1 MARKWHEPLTFH
13 DGDVTAARRV
23 GDSYGVLVDLLFA
36 HLAAAAVG
44 RGQFQPN
51 VAGEIAF
58 SLSFHEVH
66 DVGEHARVCGSAFA
80 GERGKF
86 DERDPMPAGR
96 RR

>member
-66 DVGEHARVCGSAFA
+66 DARVWKRLRKE
-80 GERGKF
+80 ERGKF
-86 DERDPMPAGR
+86 DERVPMPAGR

>member
-23 GDSYGVLVDLLFA
+23 GDSYGVLIDLLFA

-66 DVGEHARVCGSAFA
+66 DVGEHARGEAPSQEE
-80 GERGKF
+80 ERGKF
-86 DERDPMPAGR
+86 DERVPMPAGR

>member
-58 SLSFHEVH
+58 SLSRVVFH
-66 DVGEHARVCGSAFA
+66 DVGEHARVWKRLRKE
-80 GERGKF
+80 ERGKF
-86 DERDPMPAGR
+86 DERVPMPAGR

>member
-58 SLSFHEVH
+58 SLRSQAVYGVVFHEVH
-66 DVGEHARVCGSAFA
+66 DVGEHARVWK
-80 GERGKF
+80 RL
-86 DERDPMPAGR
+86 R
-96 RR
+96 R